1 MEMWVRVAT
10 DSNINDGNFIFGDTV
25 LSVKPQILREHKI
38 TSYYKST
45 LNNKN
50 NFELREHVNK

>member
-1 MEMWVRVAT
+1 MWVRVAT

-38 TSYYKST
+38 ASSYKST

>member
-38 TSYYKST
+38 TSSYKST